1 MAYRAEIEI
10 GVKGV
15 EALTKLQKRLEGTNF
30 KIDEINKKQST
41 TFGGLAQ
48 SIQNYSRQLYLAEKA
63 LSKVAAATPQETR
76 AVNNYVTALG
86 NANAARERQNKLIEQ
101 EIANRTAA
109 TAALKAYNAAAAAPT
124 QRGAATTMSGGY
136 LRGAFRGGSQYPGP
150 IGPGAA
156 SSTALSSPLPAR
168 SARTT
173 QYLSPIGPIS
183 PQERTGRAEQLAR
196 EAALKSQTNQKEFE
210 AQKAFQ
216 TKLFNIEKEFEN
228 SLIRQRVEADNAEFD
243 RLLKR
248 LDAEKSTLNEIDK
261 LRAKIDKKVGED
273 FDRRLT
279 EAGNLRGQ
287 TSPVGGAVGIPGS
300 PAAKQRIE
308 RNKKLQD
315 AASNAIIGGA
325 FPLLFGQGI
334 GASLGGAAGGGLGGL
349 AGGQL
354 GFGLSLV
361 GTALGTAF
369 DELVKSAQ
377 DTAKALED
385 PLKNLDAL
393 NEKFSLLDKTTKKTV
408 DSLIAVGEAQ
418 KASNILQEKIN
429 GVIGREGIN
438 SLRNLGLETQRTAEL
453 FGELKLALEA
463 IAAGPLSDVL
473 GIVNKGL
480 KVQLGRTVSENL
492 RKDLS
497 NKDLKEFDKQIAKA
511 IEKVVKERFGKEGK
525 STRTGDAAA
534 NYLSL
539 LAPDE
544 LLSIVETFKGSRA
557 SKVENKS
564 ITSEQQI
571 QDNITKLQR
580 QQNTLNA
587 QLIASSVANNFTQAV
602 QKQQELQT
610 NYDKQRADILK
621 SYEENLGNIRESV
634 EQRILALRIKG
645 IQKANE
651 IENQR
656 AANQLSELRA
666 ANRAASQWQ
675 QEAAVSAG
683 TRPELAATAQTVD
696 DAFRAIAEAEL
707 SAEQKKAQIKRDA
720 AFETLNLELEGEK
733 FKVQIAKQVSKLNLD
748 TARRIEDINLN
759 IARANEVTASNRF
772 DLELAIAKIRLDV
785 LKQEQ
790 ESTRLLLVNAGAFEA
805 AQQVETVID
814 AIRDE
819 RLKLDKAKPPQQLNP
834 LAAIG
839 GGSVPTTGVDV
850 AFDSLIERQRQL
862 TAERLKS
869 LDILKA
875 ENKEAEL
882 AKVTNIRLEDERTIN
897 SLLIQ
902 QKDALDAQQRV
913 LELQAE
919 GRSEAQ
925 AVAIQRV
932 ESVFALRKA
941 NLEVLDVEL
950 KIQLAKL
957 KGVDADKQD
966 LETIQKVKKELE
978 EIAILLGKLPV
989 KKNEAVENAA
999 NLNKELGFSKQLAT
1013 DVGEQLSTGI
1023 TDALIGA
1030 VQGTQ
1035 TLGEAFQALASDILA
1050 AVGKALILAAVTKA
1064 IGAVGNGSGA
1074 GGSGLLGLLFR
1085 ADGGPVSANT
1095 PYIVGEEGPEL
1106 FIPGANGSISNNDQ
1120 FEAARDALAT
1130 GSGFTAEEEE
1140 TIEKLGTTQQPSR
1153 LNEVLRDSRSAIES
1167 ISRISKERE
1176 TAGVNK
1182 LVKELGATS
1191 GGNGET
1197 VSTFGSST
1205 TNNLKERLGGDS
1217 TVEKIIAA
1225 AQQTAQAEA
1234 VSAARDALTQSGDEQ
1249 NTDSSELKTSRDYI
1263 EKVANNLGSAGTNT
1277 VNNVSSSS
1285 TFGESR
1291 STVDRITAINQ
1302 TRQMLESVS
1311 SVNKERSV
1319 ERAMENTAS
1328 GGIKPID
1335 VRYESQVI
1343 NNVEYVTAEQHR
1355 AGVSQAAERGRAL
1368 ALQALQNSVKTRKR
1382 VGL

>member
-48 SIQNYSRQLYLAEKA
+48 SIQNYSQQLNLAEKA
-63 LSKVAAATPQETR
+63 LSKVAAATPQETK

-86 NANAARERQNKLIEQ
+86 NANAARERQNRLIEQ
-101 EIANRTAA
+101 EIANRKGA

-124 QRGAATTMSGGY
+124 QRGAATTISGAY
-136 LRGAFRGGSQYPGP
+136 LRGRFRGGSQFPSP
-150 IGPGAA
+150 IGPNAA
-156 SSTALSSPLPAR
+156 SSTALFSPLPAR

-196 EAALKSQTNQKEFE
+196 EAALKSQANQKEFE

-216 TKLFNIEKEFEN
+216 TKLFNIEKQFEN
-228 SLIRQRVEADNAEFD
+228 SLIQQRVEADNAEFD
-243 RLLKR
+243 RLLRR
-248 LDAEKSTLNEIDK
+248 LDVEKSKRNEINTLTEK
-261 LRAKIDKKVGED
+261 ANKKQLDD
-273 FDRRLT
+273 FDRRLR
-279 EAGNLRGQ
+279 EAGSLRGQ
-287 TSPVGGAVGIPGS
+287 SSPVGGAVNIPGS

-308 RNKKLQD
+308 RNKKLEG

-334 GASLGGAAGGGLGGL
+334 GASVGGAAGGGLGGL
-349 AGGQL
+349 AGGQF

-393 NEKFSLLDKTTKKTV
+393 NEKFNLIDKTTKKTV
-408 DSLIAVGEAQ
+408 DALIKVGEAQ
-418 KASNILQEKIN
+418 KASNIIQEKISE
-429 GVIGREGIN
+429 VIGKEGID
-438 SLRNLGLETQRTAEL
+438 SLRELGLETQKTAEL

-473 GIVNKGL
+473 RFVNQGL

-497 NKDLKEFDKQIAKA
+497 KTDLKEFDKQIAKA
-511 IEKVVKERFGKEGK
+511 IEKTVKERFGKEGK
-525 STRTGDAAA
+525 SSHTGDAAA
-534 NYLSL
+534 NYLSV

-544 LLSIVETFKGSRA
+544 LLSIVETFKGARA
-557 SKVENKS
+557 NTAENKS

-571 QDNITKLQR
+571 QNNITKLQR

-587 QLIASSVANNFTQAV
+587 QLTALSTTDKFTKAV
-602 QKQQELQT
+602 KKQQELQT

-634 EQRILALRIKG
+634 EQRILALRIQG

-666 ANRAASQWQ
+666 ANRAASQQ
-675 QEAAVSAG
+675 QREAAVATG
-683 TRPELAATAQTVD
+683 TRPELAATAQTVN
-696 DAFRAIAEAEL
+696 DAFRAIEEAEL
-707 SAEQKKAQIKRDA
+707 SAEQQKAQIKRDA
-720 AFETLNLELEGEK
+720 AFEVLKLELDGEK

-772 DLELAIAKIRLDV
+772 DLELAIAKLRLDV

-805 AQQVETVID
+805 AQQVQTVID

-819 RLKLDKAKPPQQLNP
+819 RLKLENATPIQQLNP
-834 LAAIG
+834 LAAVG
-839 GGSVPTTGVDV
+839 GGGVPTAGLDT
-850 AFDSLIERQRQL
+850 AENNILERQRLL
-862 TAERLKS
+862 TAERLKG

-882 AKVTNIRLEDERTIN
+882 AKVTNARLENEQAIN

-902 QKDALDAQQRV
+902 QNDALDAQQRV

-919 GRSEAQ
+919 GSSKAQ

-932 ESVFALRKA
+932 EAVFALRKA
-941 NLEVLDVEL
+941 SVDVLDIEL
-950 KIQLAKL
+950 RTQLAKL
-957 KGVDADKQD
+957 KGVDLDKQD
-966 LETIQKVKKELE
+966 LETIEKVKKELE
-978 EIAILLGKLPV
+978 QIAILRGKLTDKQV
-989 KKNEAVENAA
+989 EAEENAK
-999 NLNKELGFSKQLAT
+999 NLNKELSFNKQLAT
-1013 DVGEQLSTGI
+1013 DIGEQLSTGI
-1023 TDALIGA
+1023 TDAIVGA

-1064 IGAVGNGSGA
+1064 IGAVGGG
-1074 GGSGLLGLLFR
+1074 GDPGSGLLGLLFR
-1085 ADGGPVSANT
+1085 ADGGPVSANK
-1095 PYIVGEEGPEL
+1095 PYIVGERGPEL
-1106 FIPGANGSISNNDQ
+1106 YVPSSNGTIIPNDVFSASREALSTNNTSGSSDESETDSEVALADSRNYISNYSTKQ
-1120 FEAARDALAT
+1120 AIAQSQAA
-1130 GSGFTAEEEE
+1130 
-1140 TIEKLGTTQQPSR
+1140 
-1153 LNEVLRDSRSAIES
+1153 
-1167 ISRISKERE
+1167 
-1176 TAGVNK
+1176 
-1182 LVKELGATS
+1182 
-1191 GGNGET
+1191 
-1197 VSTFGSST
+1197 
-1205 TNNLKERLGGDS
+1205 
-1217 TVEKIIAA
+1217 
-1225 AQQTAQAEA
+1225 
-1234 VSAARDALTQSGDEQ
+1234 
-1249 NTDSSELKTSRDYI
+1249 
-1263 EKVANNLGSAGTNT
+1263 
-1277 VNNVSSSS
+1277 VSSSS
-1285 TFGESR
+1285 MSMER
-1291 STVDRITAINQ
+1291 VIERRTAE
-1302 TRQMLESVS
+1302 RQAIQMSEPIR
-1311 SVNKERSV
+1311 VNLD
-1319 ERAMENTAS
+1319 TT
-1328 GGIKPID
+1328 
-1335 VRYESQVI
+1335 VI
-1343 NNVEYVTAEQHR
+1343 NNVEYLTVDQ
-1355 AGVSQAAERGRAL
+1355 GRAL
-1368 ALQALQNSVKTRKR
+1368 SEAASRRARSQVFSDLKQRPSSRSK
-1382 VGL
+1382 VGLS